1 MRLVFAT
8 KDLTLA
14 GRSFEGF
21 PLLIGS
27 EGWPVE
33 PAQTFLWQALIESGE
48 SLSDLTWEA
57 YGRRLYDYFAFLDA
71 NGLAWN
77 EESPTHGL
85 SVLSRYRDWS
95 SGELPLDPGTVN
107 NRLALVVRFYRWAKQ
122 RGITILPFGEK
133 RVRAASHQGLLTH
146 VAGPGKRSRYQLPP
160 GHRWLGFP
168 RHPRDVQL

>member
-8 KDLTLA
+8 KDLILA

-21 PLLIGS
+21 PLLIGP

-57 YGRRLYDYFAFLDA
+57 YGRRLFDYFAFLDA

-77 EESPTHGL
+77 EESPAHGL

-95 SGELPLDPGTVN
+95 SGELSLDPSTVN
-107 NRLALVVRFYRWAKQ
+107 N
-122 RGITILPFGEK
+122 
-133 RVRAASHQGLLTH
+133 
-146 VAGPGKRSRYQLPP
+146 
-160 GHRWLGFP
+160 
-168 RHPRDVQL
+168 